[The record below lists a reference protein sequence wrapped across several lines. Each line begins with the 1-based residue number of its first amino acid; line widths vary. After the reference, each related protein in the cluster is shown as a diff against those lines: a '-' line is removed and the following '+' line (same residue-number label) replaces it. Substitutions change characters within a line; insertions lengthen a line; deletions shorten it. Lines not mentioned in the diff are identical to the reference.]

1 MQVLNMK
8 NILFVFLMIPVLF
21 VALSCDN
28 QGVQTKVNAGVAGVA
43 GVVVSDV
50 EVFPYSILDSDG
62 NEVVFDGPPE
72 RIIAIDSSAVEIL
85 FSLGQE
91 HRLVG
96 THDFVSYPPE
106 VAEIPRIGDA
116 FNLNLESIVDLDP
129 DLVFVFSKGFL
140 PDLSRAGLK
149 VLYLDSLNTSFRD
162 IPQNIRMWGHITGNT
177 KRAEIEASKIEIRIS
192 QIQEIVSTRTVGPS
206 IFLDDGDFWT
216 PGPDT
221 MIGEALDFLNLQN
234 IAYDIS
240 GYEQLSPEIIVD
252 RDPQIIVAMTGN
264 TISDIPSFKNISA
277 VKNGKIFVPKSDSL
291 AIAGPRF
298 IDAIEELYLWI
309 YSNDVW

>member
-177 KRAEIEASKIEIRIS
+177 KRAEI
-192 QIQEIVSTRTVGPS
+192 
-206 IFLDDGDFWT
+206 
-216 PGPDT
+216 
-221 MIGEALDFLNLQN
+221 
-234 IAYDIS
+234 
-240 GYEQLSPEIIVD
+240 
-252 RDPQIIVAMTGN
+252 
-264 TISDIPSFKNISA
+264 
-277 VKNGKIFVPKSDSL
+277 
-291 AIAGPRF
+291 
-298 IDAIEELYLWI
+298 
-309 YSNDVW
+309 

>member
-1 MQVLNMK
+1 MQVPNVK
-8 NILFVFLMIPVLF
+8 NIWVVFLIIPGLF
-21 VALSCDN
+21 IASSCNN
-28 QGVQTKVNAGVAGVA
+28 QGAQPEANSGVAET
-43 GVVVSDV
+43 VVSDL

-96 THDFVSYPPE
+96 THDFVSYPPG

-149 VLYLDSLNTSFRD
+149 VLYLDSLNTSFQD

-177 KRAEIEASKIEIRIS
+177 KRAEIEASKIETKI
-192 QIQEIVSTRTVGPS
+192 IQMQAVISTRPVGPS

-216 PGPDT
+216 PGSDT
-221 MIGEALDFLNLQN
+221 MIGEAFEFLNLQN

-252 RDPQIIVAMTGN
+252 RDPQIIIAMSGN
-264 TISDIPSFKNISA
+264 TISEIPSFKNISA
-277 VKNGKIFVPKSDSL
+277 VKNEKVFVPKSDSL

-309 YSNDVW
+309 YSDYVW

>member
-1 MQVLNMK
+1 MK

>member
-1 MQVLNMK
+1 MQVPNVK
-8 NILFVFLMIPVLF
+8 NIWVVFLMIPGLF
-21 VALSCDN
+21 IALSCNN
-28 QGVQTKVNAGVAGVA
+28 QEAQSEANSGVAETI
-43 GVVVSDV
+43 VSDL

-62 NEVVFDGPPE
+62 NEVVFYGPPE

-106 VAEIPRIGDA
+106 VAGIPRIGDA

-177 KRAEIEASKIEIRIS
+177 KRAEIEASKIETRI
-192 QIQEIVSTRTVGPS
+192 IQMQEVISTRPVGPS

-216 PGPDT
+216 PGSDT
-221 MIGEALDFLNLQN
+221 MIGEAFEFLNLQN

-240 GYEQLSPEIIVD
+240 GYEQLSPEIIVY
-252 RDPQIIVAMTGN
+252 RDPQIIIAMSGN
-264 TISDIPSFKNISA
+264 TISEIPSFKNISA
-277 VKNGKIFVPKSDSL
+277 VKNEKIFVPKSDSL